1 MTCRMHGTIKERYSN
16 NEALGLDSGRL
27 NPSHEA
33 HLEPIKDD
41 LEFLIEDEPSK
52 EDGSPPGNVR
62 SSVDMP
68 GDLKNAYS
76 FIYEM
81 YSPNRAIFNVHN
93 GHAGSLVSAANPYQP
108 LPATLSWKMQ
118 FDGNLGVL
126 MHGIDNQ
133 AFSKPSKWD
142 ILFFLVFHST

>member
-33 HLEPIKDD
+33 HL
-41 LEFLIEDEPSK
+41 EPSK

-93 GHAGSLVSAANPYQP
+93 GHAGSLVSAANPSQP